1 LRKLSNIHWSI
12 QGPKKRFFGW
22 VSKDKRKDGDGMKRM
37 EIPSTENLGHGHLAC
52 AGCGAAIGM
61 RLTLK
66 ALGEKTVMVIPA
78 SCWSIIPGSWPYS
91 GFRIP
96 AVHVGFVTGG
106 ATASG
111 IRAALDIKGDHET
124 EVVVWAGDG
133 GTFDIGLQSLSGAA
147 ERNEDFIYICND
159 NEGYMNTGTQ
169 RSSATPYL
177 AWTTTTPVMQP
188 KENPKKDIMAIMAD
202 HRIPYAAT
210 ATIAYPEDFFQKLE
224 KAKRMRGTRFIHLL
238 SPCPPGWRI
247 PSERTVQIARLAVRS
262 KVFPLYE
269 IEDGRSYTIHEESCT
284 VSIKEYLKLQGRFSH
299 LTEEEIERIQE
310 MVDDEWQRLLRKAR
324 C

>member
-1 LRKLSNIHWSI
+1 M
-12 QGPKKRFFGW
+12 KKR
-22 VSKDKRKDGDGMKRM
+22 
-37 EIPSTENLGHGHLAC
+37 EIPLSENLGHGHLAC
-52 AGCGAAIGM
+52 AGCGAAVSM

-66 ALGEKTVMVIPA
+66 ALGEKTVMVFPA

-91 GFRIP
+91 SFRIP
-96 AVHVGFVTGG
+96 VVHAGFATGG

-111 IRAALDIKGDHET
+111 VRAALDIRGDHEA
-124 EVVVWAGDG
+124 VVAVWAGDG
-133 GTFDIGLQSLSGAA
+133 GTFDIGLQALSGAA

-169 RSSATPYL
+169 RSSATPFL
-177 AWTTTTPVMQP
+177 AWTTTTPVTKP

-210 ATIAYPEDFFQKLE
+210 ATIAYPEDLLRKME
-224 KAKRMRGTRFIHLL
+224 KAKRIRGTRFIHLL
-238 SPCPPGWRI
+238 SPCSPGWRI
-247 PSERTVQIARLAVRS
+247 PSELTIKISRLAVRS

-269 IEDGRSYTIHEESCT
+269 IENGRSYTIQEESRT
-284 VSIKEYLKLQGRFSH
+284 IPVKEYLKLQGRFSH
-299 LTEEEIERIQE
+299 LTDQEIERIQE
-310 MVDDEWQRLLRKAR
+310 MVDEEWERLLRRAR

>member
-1 LRKLSNIHWSI
+1 M
-12 QGPKKRFFGW
+12 KKR
-22 VSKDKRKDGDGMKRM
+22 
-37 EIPSTENLGHGHLAC
+37 EIPLSENLGHGHLAC
-52 AGCGAAIGM
+52 AGCGAAIAM

-66 ALGEKTVMVIPA
+66 ALGEKTVMVFPA
-78 SCWSIIPGSWPYS
+78 SCWSIIPGFWPYS
-91 GFRIP
+91 SFRMT
-96 AVHVGFVTGG
+96 AVHAGFVTGG

-111 IRAALDIKGDHET
+111 IRAALDIRGDHESL
-124 EVVVWAGDG
+124 VAVWAGDG

-169 RSSATPYL
+169 RSSATPLL
-177 AWTTTTPVMQP
+177 AWTTTTPVQQP

-210 ATIAYPEDFFQKLE
+210 ATIAYPEDFFRKME
-224 KAKRMRGTRFIHLL
+224 KAKRIQGTRFIHLL

-247 PSERTVQIARLAVRS
+247 PSELTIRISRLAVRS
-262 KVFPLYE
+262 RVFPLYD
-269 IEDGRSYTIHEESCT
+269 IENGRSYTLQEESH
-284 VSIKEYLKLQGRFSH
+284 VVPIKEYLKPQGRFSH
-299 LTEEEIERIQE
+299 LKDQEIERIQE
-310 MVDDEWQRLLRKAR
+310 RVDDEWQHLLRRAR

>member
-1 LRKLSNIHWSI
+1 M
-12 QGPKKRFFGW
+12 KKR
-22 VSKDKRKDGDGMKRM
+22 
-37 EIPSTENLGHGHLAC
+37 EIPLSENLGHGHLAC
-52 AGCGAAIGM
+52 AGCGAAVSM

-66 ALGEKTVMVIPA
+66 ALGEKTVMVFPA

-91 GFRIP
+91 SIRIP
-96 AVHVGFVTGG
+96 VVHAGFATGG

-111 IRAALDIKGDHET
+111 VRAALDIRGDHEA
-124 EVVVWAGDG
+124 VVAVWAGDG
-133 GTFDIGLQSLSGAA
+133 GTFDIGLQALSGAA

-169 RSSATPYL
+169 RSSATPMF
-177 AWTTTTPVMQP
+177 AWTTTTPVMKP

-210 ATIAYPEDFFQKLE
+210 ATIAYPEDLLRKME
-224 KAKRMRGTRFIHLL
+224 KAKRIRGTRFIHLL
-238 SPCPPGWRI
+238 SPCSPGWRI
-247 PSERTVQIARLAVRS
+247 PSELTIKISRLAVRS

-269 IEDGRSYTIHEESCT
+269 IENGRSYNIQEEPHT
-284 VSIKEYLKLQGRFSH
+284 VPVKEYLKLQGRFSH
-299 LTEEEIERIQE
+299 LTDQEIEKIQE
-310 MVDDEWQRLLRKAR
+310 MADEEWEHLLRRAR

>member
-1 LRKLSNIHWSI
+1 MEKI
-12 QGPKKRFFGW
+12 
-22 VSKDKRKDGDGMKRM
+22 
-37 EIPSTENLGHGHLAC
+37 EIPLSENLGHGHLAC
-52 AGCGAAIGM
+52 AGCGAGIGM

-91 GFRIP
+91 SLRIT
-96 AVHVGFVTGG
+96 AIHAGFVTGG

-111 IRAALDIKGDHET
+111 VRAALDIRGDRET
-124 EVVVWAGDG
+124 LVAVWAGDG

-147 ERNEDFIYICND
+147 ERNEDFLYICND

-169 RSSATPYL
+169 RSSATPL
-177 AWTTTTPVMQP
+177 FAWTTTTPVMQP

-202 HRIPYAAT
+202 HQIPYAAT
-210 ATIAYPEDFFQKLE
+210 ATIAYPEDFLRKIE
-224 KAKRMRGTRFIHLL
+224 KAKKIRGTRFIHLL

-247 PSERTVQIARLAVRS
+247 PSELAIKISRLAVRS
-262 KVFPLYE
+262 RVFPLYE
-269 IEDGRSYTIHEESCT
+269 IENGGSYTLQEESQ
-284 VSIKEYLKLQGRFSH
+284 VVPVKEYLKLQGRFNH
-299 LTEEEIERIQE
+299 LKEEDMKEIQRR
-310 MVDDEWQRLLRKAR
+310 VDDAWERLLRKAR